1 MPPTNLRLLTVLFAL
16 VLCNASSDVRAD
28 DCVGFVKRS
37 VQQQDNNLFNL
48 CGYRGSQWS
57 SSAKNLLREC
67 RVMSKRDR
75 KRRLAMRDKLLA
87 ACPAVADS
95 PSKLLSFGRNR
106 QQKLMSVLLRAIR
119 LQNENL
125 VRSII
130 NAGVNLGDQPSWMEA
145 SPLHVAVKL
154 RNYHL
159 ARILIRAGAKP
170 YLLAAGEVNPISLLL
185 RDGPTN
191 YAFLE
196 FLLQNKANPNL
207 AGAQV
212 DAEPP
217 LVLAAAKADIRSVD
231 LLLKYKADTN
241 LYNDY
246 PAIQKAVDL
255 DHFPMVRALIRS
267 GANPNLGLDGKVC
280 KGKMALDIAYRQA
293 SERVI
298 DLLLDNR
305 GLTEFECKRL
315 PAIKARRLKMSKPQS
330 RNR

>member
-1 MPPTNLRLLTVLFAL
+1 MPLTNLRLLPAL
-16 VLCNASSDVRAD
+16 LAFVLCNFYSDVHAD
-28 DCVGFVKRS
+28 DCASFVKRS

-57 SSAKNLLREC
+57 SSSKNLLREC
-67 RVMSKRDR
+67 RAMSNRDR
-75 KRRLAMRDKLLA
+75 KKRLAMREKLLA
-87 ACPAVADS
+87 SCPVVEDS
-95 PSKLLSFGRNR
+95 SGEFISFGRNR

-125 VRSII
+125 VRSIL
-130 NAGVNLGDQPSWMEA
+130 NAGVNLGAQPPWMGA
-145 SPLHVAVKL
+145 SPTFVAVEL
-154 RNYHL
+154 GNYHL

-170 YLLAAGEVNPISLLL
+170 YLLASGEVNPISLLL
-185 RDGPTN
+185 REGPTN

-207 AGAQV
+207 TGRDV
-212 DAEPP
+212 TAEQP
-217 LVLAAAKADIRSVD
+217 LVLAAAKADFRSVD
-231 LLLKYKADTN
+231 LLLKYNADPN
-241 LYNDY
+241 IYNDS

-255 DHFPMVRALIRS
+255 DHFPMARALIKS
-267 GANPNLGLDGKVC
+267 GANPNLGIGGRVC
-280 KGKMALDIAYRQA
+280 KGKLALDIAYRRA

-305 GLTEFECKRL
+305 GLTEFECQKL
-315 PAIKARRLKMSKPQS
+315 PAIKAKRLKLSNPKS